1 MREIEAKVEEM
12 METAGSNAG
21 MGSKRAGA
29 LRRADT
35 PHLPLSSSLS
45 LSPAHPLP
53 PSSLAGEDYAPNGMR
68 NLKLKFL
75 LFFYLGSVDTSAFA
89 LFSHLSFLPGFCPSY
104 LIGQDD
110 RFSLTTLSGRR
121 RGEMTSGVKEHDE
134 GERMERM
141 KRE

>member
-89 LFSHLSFLPGFCPSY
+89 LSSHASRSGRGSIVFPPLFPARFLSFLF
-104 LIGQDD
+104 DWA
-110 RFSLTTLSGRR
+110 RR
-121 RGEMTSGVKEHDE
+121 
-134 GERMERM
+134 
-141 KRE
+141 